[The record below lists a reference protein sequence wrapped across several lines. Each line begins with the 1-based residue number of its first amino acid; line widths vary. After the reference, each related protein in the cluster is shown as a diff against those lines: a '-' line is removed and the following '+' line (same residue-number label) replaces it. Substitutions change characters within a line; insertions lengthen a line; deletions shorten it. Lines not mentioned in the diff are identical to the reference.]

1 MLTVI
6 TAAIPGIL
14 STLST
19 ERIPEGL
26 QAALAKLLQE

>member
-14 STLST
+14 SILLT
-19 ERIPEGL
+19 ERIPEGWR
-26 QAALAKLLQE
+26 AALAKLLQE